1 MTDNNTITV
10 TVKFF
15 ANFRKYGPIKS
26 EVHFPKDV
34 SINFILERYDVPR
47 ENQKMIILVNGLPRY
62 NREERL
68 KDGDTIAFFPPL
80 AGG

>member
-1 MTDNNTITV
+1 MTNNNTITV

-15 ANFRKYGPIKS
+15 ADFRKYGPIKS
-26 EVHFPKDV
+26 EVHFPKGI
-34 SINFILERYDVPR
+34 SINSILEKYNVPK
-47 ENQKMIILVNGLPRY
+47 EKMKMIILVNGLPRY
-62 NREERL
+62 NREEDL

>member
-10 TVKFF
+10 TLKFF
-15 ANFRKYGPIKS
+15 ADLRKYGPKKS
-26 EVHFPKDV
+26 EVHFPKGI
-34 SINFILERYDVPR
+34 SINFVLEKYNVPK
-47 ENQKMIILVNGLPRY
+47 EKMKLIILVNGLPRY
-62 NREERL
+62 NREEYL